1 MNDYGW
7 GILIN
12 SGATIAAAISAITS
26 AISARAAYRAIKQ
39 NDLLH
44 SNEQKNTESQRENTR
59 LFDHAIMTLD
69 RAFMALMGGN
79 PTWSVPP
86 KSRLNWLTAAR
97 LIEEFKNT
105 KERISDPLL
114 AQECLSHEAHWRLQ
128 FARKLEEL
136 GTGHPDYF
144 RQSGKVIIHLTS
156 AIIVCAFS
164 EWMDELGDAIDE
176 RGSPQQAAENLGIS
190 PVFAQLRF
198 HLGLYK

>member
-1 MNDYGW
+1 MDEGGW

-12 SGATIAAAISAITS
+12 SGAAIAAAISAITS
-26 AISARAAYRAIKQ
+26 AISARAAYGAIKQ

-44 SNEQKNTESQRENTR
+44 SSELKSTEVQRENSR
-59 LFDHAIMTLD
+59 LFDHAIMTLE
-69 RAFMALMGGN
+69 RAFMALMGGASTLN
-79 PTWSVPP
+79 VPP
-86 KSRLNWLTAAR
+86 QNRLNWLTAAR

-114 AQECLSHEAHWRLQ
+114 TQECLSHEAHWRLQ

-144 RQSGKVIIHLTS
+144 KQTGKVRIHLTS

-164 EWMDELGDAIDE
+164 EWMEELGDAIDA
-176 RGSPQQAAENLGIS
+176 RGNPQQAVEALGVS
-190 PVFAQLRF
+190 PAFAQLKF
-198 HLGLYK
+198 HLGIL

>member
-1 MNDYGW
+1 MDENGW

-12 SGATIAAAISAITS
+12 SGAAIAAAVSAITS

-44 SNEQKNTESQRENTR
+44 SNEQKSTDAQRENTR
-59 LFDHAIMTLD
+59 LFDHAIMTLE

-79 PTWSVPP
+79 STLNVPP

-128 FARKLEEL
+128 FARKLEGL
-136 GTGHPDYF
+136 GIGHPDYF
-144 RQSGKVIIHLTS
+144 EQSGKVRIHLTS
-156 AIIVCAFS
+156 AVIVCAFS
-164 EWMDELGDAIDE
+164 EWMKELDDAIDE
-176 RGSPQQAAENLGIS
+176 RGSPQQAVEALGVS
-190 PVFAQLRF
+190 PQFAHLKF
-198 HLGLYK
+198 HLGIL

>member
-1 MNDYGW
+1 MNESGW

-12 SGATIAAAISAITS
+12 SGAAIAAAISAITS

-44 SNEQKNTESQRENTR
+44 SKEQKSTEAQRENTR
-59 LFDHAIMTLD
+59 LFDHAIMTLE
-69 RAFMALMGGN
+69 RAFMALMGGDS
-79 PTWSVPP
+79 TWNIPP

-97 LIEEFKNT
+97 LIEEFKDT
-105 KERISDPLL
+105 KARISDPLL

-136 GTGHPDYF
+136 GTGHADYF
-144 RQSGKVIIHLTS
+144 RQSGKVRIHLTS

-164 EWMDELGDAIDE
+164 EWMGELSDAIDE
-176 RGSPQQAAENLGIS
+176 RGSPQQAVEELGVS
-190 PVFAQLRF
+190 PVFAQLKF
-198 HLGLYK
+198 HLGIL

>member
-1 MNDYGW
+1 MDDNGW

-12 SGATIAAAISAITS
+12 SGAAIAAAVSAITS

-44 SNEQKNTESQRENTR
+44 SNEQKSTDAQRENTR
-59 LFDHAIMTLD
+59 LFDHAIMTLE
-69 RAFMALMGGN
+69 RAFMALMGGD
-79 PTWSVPP
+79 PTWNVPP

-114 AQECLSHEAHWRLQ
+114 VQECLSHEAHWRLQ

-144 RQSGKVIIHLTS
+144 KQSGKVRIHLTS
-156 AIIVCAFS
+156 AVIVCAFS
-164 EWMDELGDAIDE
+164 EWMKELDDAIDE
-176 RGSPQQAAENLGIS
+176 RGSPLQAVETLGVS
-190 PVFAQLRF
+190 PQFAQLKF
-198 HLGLYK
+198 HLGIL